1 MLIRVEIPVDAAGI
15 AKLLR
20 QAFPT
25 KAESDLVHHL
35 REDGLITLG
44 VVATDDDGGVVG
56 YAAFSPV
63 MVNGEDRQW
72 VGLAPLAVAEA
83 YRGKELGKALIYEG
97 LDSLNEFS
105 YAAVTVLGDANYYSA
120 LGFKPASDFNLHSE
134 NKGLDANATLLI
146 YPLIEETLNDVS
158 GLVAYSAPFEQCAK

>member
-20 QAFPT
+20 KVFGGNDEA
-25 KAESDLVHHL
+25 DLIQQL

-44 VVATDDDGGVVG
+44 VVATDDHGGIIG

-72 VGLAPLAVAEA
+72 VGLAPLAVAEK
-83 YRGKELGKALIYEG
+83 YQGQGIGKALVYEG
-97 LDSLNEFS
+97 LDTLNEFS
-105 YAAVTVLGDANYYSA
+105 YCAVAVLGDPGYYA
-120 LGFKPASDFNLHSE
+120 PFGFKSAAEHNLHCKWQGMESAFQIYS
-134 NKGLDANATLLI
+134 LADDALI
-146 YPLIEETLNDVS
+146 GVS
-158 GLVAYSAPFEQCAK
+158 GLVEYSAPFDQLPA